1 MDWVSIRMEHLFNHK
16 GLNDICLHQPGLNET
31 LLHQSKS
38 FRIRKNI
45 RIPCL
50 SCPQRLHC
58 TASHSDCRY
67 MKHNRDSTNLILW
80 LFDRLWQL
88 KLVAKHSKTIRG
100 RTREQVHSN
109 SFTERVRNWS
119 FVGFKLS
126 RMQRSYKLFRIRKF
140 RIHNLSVI
148 ILCRIHVPLCKR

>member
-1 MDWVSIRMEHLFNHK
+1 MRMDWVSIRMEHLFNHK

-50 SCPQRLHC
+50 SGSQRLHC
-58 TASHSDCRY
+58 SASHSDCRY

-88 KLVAKHSKTIRG
+88 KLMAKHSKTIRG
-100 RTREQVHSN
+100 SKFTQILLRKEFAIEVLSDSN
-109 SFTERVRNWS
+109 FLGCKDPTNFS
-119 FVGFKLS
+119 GFESS
-126 RMQRSYKLFRIRKF
+126 RF
-140 RIHNLSVI
+140 I
-148 ILCRIHVPLCKR
+148 IYVYLW